1 MASTMFVLQCHGNF
15 FRASCHGK
23 ELLSNQHV
31 CFFSNE
37 SNWLFSSLTRG
48 EQSREYSTGLWKN
61 VLFAIKEECFRNSI
75 ESPPSSVFC
84 CCCWKPSF
92 HTFFYFAFPRY
103 FVPRITLR
111 QKQKVFFLTRDF
123 SSAGLKEMIGWRN
136 ESLWQLKNRP
146 SYIVIGSCRKISF
159 KFSSLSTNKLL

>member
-15 FRASCHGK
+15 FRASCHG
-23 ELLSNQHV
+23 N
-31 CFFSNE
+31 FFPTNIFVSSQMNRTD
-37 SNWLFSSLTRG
+37 SFHRWL
-48 EQSREYSTGLWKN
+48 EENKAENTGLWKN

-103 FVPRITLR
+103 FVPRITFR

-159 KFSSLSTNKLL
+159 KFSSLSTNKLM